1 MEIVESLLKVIDSEA
16 IYSMA
21 KEAVISWA
29 AEDSKNRDMLVTSE
43 LTFKSHKFCFKSS
56 SLDYPFFESTYQF
69 VKEDEELGLYR
80 IFTSLQGEAVDD
92 YYEIY

>member
-1 MEIVESLLKVIDSEA
+1 MSGVISGN
-16 IYSMA
+16 
-21 KEAVISWA
+21 SWA
-29 AEDSKNRDMLVTSE
+29 AEDEKNRELLETSE
-43 LTFKSHKFCFKSS
+43 LAFKSHKFCFKSS

-69 VKEDEELGLYR
+69 FKDDEELGLYR

>member
-29 AEDSKNRDMLVTSE
+29 AEDSKNREVLVTSK

-56 SLDYPFFESTYQF
+56 LLDYPFFESTYQL
-69 VKEDEELGLYR
+69 VKEDEEFGLYR
-80 IFTSLQGEAVDD
+80 IITSLQGEAVDD